1 MRGTRSNEAQP
12 NYHRRGL
19 SCYLLQIASPY
30 PLNLVRFPRGRTS
43 SIITGNP
50 YLLGIDRIQI
60 PRSGFLRRCQEMA
73 RKLFLF
79 LSFSLDD
86 LQHQKRDL
94 SSTSRF
100 SFFFTKLK
108 KLNSHYEQETRS
120 LFFNPF
126 FVQRGFYIRIYIN
139 ISIYNNIIIDIK
151 NLDILLTVLL

>member
-19 SCYLLQIASPY
+19 SRYLLQIASPPPY

-73 RKLFLF
+73 RKLFLSFFF
-79 LSFSLDD
+79 LF
-86 LQHQKRDL
+86 L
-94 SSTSRF
+94 SSTIFRIRREIYLAPTDFLFF
-100 SFFFTKLK
+100 SQTWKS
-108 KLNSHYEQETRS
+108 LNPHCEQETRS

-139 ISIYNNIIIDIK
+139 ISICNNIE
-151 NLDILLTVLL
+151 ILKT

>member
-19 SCYLLQIASPY
+19 SRYLLQIASPPPY

-73 RKLFLF
+73 RKLFLSFFF
-79 LSFSLDD
+79 LF
-86 LQHQKRDL
+86 L
-94 SSTSRF
+94 SSTIFRIRREIYLAPLDF
-100 SFFFTKLK
+100 
-108 KLNSHYEQETRS
+108 
-120 LFFNPF
+120 LFFSQSWKSLNLIASKKRDHYF
-126 FVQRGFYIRIYIN
+126 LIFLLFN
-139 ISIYNNIIIDIK
+139 ADFTFEFISIFRSVIISRY
-151 NLDILLTVLL
+151 